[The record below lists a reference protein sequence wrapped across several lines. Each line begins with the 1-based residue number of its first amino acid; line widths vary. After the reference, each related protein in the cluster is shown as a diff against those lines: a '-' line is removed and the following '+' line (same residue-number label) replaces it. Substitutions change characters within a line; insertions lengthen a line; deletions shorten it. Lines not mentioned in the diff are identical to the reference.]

1 MNARIDQVVKALI
14 LLTAIAATGCHSGG
28 AREPAPL
35 PASLDLHQAITIPAE
50 RTAVFMQ
57 AGRVQSFS
65 ELNAY
70 APHCKFELR
79 ALSSNTRTVAPER
92 FTIVRVRDEI
102 NVAAL
107 AAPLHVAALW
117 LASTEQPTY
126 WVYATAM
133 DLHSA
138 SQPEVFRLTC
148 QHWEP
153 GDASFPR
160 HLTVGEMR
168 DALGAVAS
176 LN

>member
-1 MNARIDQVVKALI
+1 MNARIDRVVKVLI
-14 LLTAIAATGCHSGG
+14 LLTAMAATGCQGGG
-28 AREPAPL
+28 ARESAPL
-35 PASLDLHQAITIPAE
+35 PASLDLHQALTIPAE